1 MSPNTQ
7 THRHYHVVR
16 HIVTFGSRG
25 PKHRVA
31 RELTLIRIGGKPC
44 LPNGIEV
51 QLPRQHFKQFKA
63 RCRHDGQLMRY
74 QNAVVSHD
82 DVGNWKLNINPPPIV
97 DDAMHLFDL
106 YPFHDLDAVGVVANI
121 PKKKPIAAALTSD
134 GDYPVFFPTYG
145 RGSCLF
151 APVRFGFS
159 AEFRLNGAAGS
170 EFQIHALTEPV
181 AGEPKALKKENRT
194 PSIVV
199 RCGRDALKWL
209 HREAPTAA

>member
-1 MSPNTQ
+1 
-7 THRHYHVVR
+7 
-16 HIVTFGSRG
+16 
-25 PKHRVA
+25 
-31 RELTLIRIGGKPC
+31 
-44 LPNGIEV
+44 
-51 QLPRQHFKQFKA
+51 
-63 RCRHDGQLMRY
+63 MRY